1 MSFSV
6 VFSQRFIFVR
16 LDCWVSCTTI
26 MFFKTK
32 AEWSIGLSSI
42 SFLTLI
48 VDLTGNLIYCIC
60 CCAMSLSKSCT
71 GPAVVG
77 RAGGFV
83 ERSGFC
89 E

>member
-26 MFFKTK
+26 MFFKAK

-42 SFLTLI
+42 SFLTL
-48 VDLTGNLIYCIC
+48 VDLTG
-60 CCAMSLSKSCT
+60 CCAVSISKSCT

-83 ERSGFC
+83 KRSGFC